1 MWASLN
7 GHVEVVNILLQHG
20 ATVDLQK
27 MVCKCVHHKFHYPVS
42 CVCLFC
48 YPCVSSQ
55 NGASSLIWASENG
68 HVEVVD
74 KLLQQ
79 GARVDLQRQV
89 ITTTPTCVYQVT
101 RLFSVITAHIIIHK
115 LMKDNIQSAA
125 MSIKKLS

>member
-7 GHVEVVNILLQHG
+7 GHVEVVDKLLQHG

-27 MVCKCVHHKFHYPVS
+27 VVFKYIHHKFHYPVS

-55 NGASSLIWASENG
+55 NGASSLMSASQNG

-74 KLLQQ
+74 KLLQH
-79 GARVDLQRQV
+79 GATVDLQKV
-89 ITTTPTCVYQVT
+89 VHYNTPQMLVSHNRELTEKAFKYFL
-101 RLFSVITAHIIIHK
+101 LFYLLCMDV
-115 LMKDNIQSAA
+115 
-125 MSIKKLS
+125 